1 MDFER
6 FGKTE
11 TIDLKENGRNIP
23 VTNENK
29 LEYVHLICQEKMVG
43 SVKNQVKIHPK
54 SLNKTFFSFEPFWK
68 DFTISFRAD

>member
-43 SVKNQVKIHPK
+43 SVKNQVKAHPK
-54 SLNKTFFSFEPFWK
+54 SLLTFCSFEPFWK
-68 DFTISFRAD
+68 DFTISSRAD

>member
-11 TIDLKENGRNIP
+11 TIDLKENGRNFP
-23 VTNENK
+23 VTDENK

-43 SVKNQVKIHPK
+43 SVKNQVKSSPRKPI
-54 SLNKTFFSFEPFWK
+54 LQFFSFEPFWK
-68 DFTISFRAD
+68 DFTISSRAD

>member
-11 TIDLKENGRNIP
+11 TIDLKEKGRNVP
-23 VTNENK
+23 VTDENK

-43 SVKNQVKIHPK
+43 SVKNQVG
-54 SLNKTFFSFEPFWK
+54 E
-68 DFTISFRAD
+68 DDYVRR

>member
-11 TIDLKENGRNIP
+11 TIDLKENGRNVP
-23 VTNENK
+23 VTDENK

-43 SVKNQVKIHPK
+43 SVKNQVG
-54 SLNKTFFSFEPFWK
+54 K
-68 DFTISFRAD
+68 DHHVRR

>member
-43 SVKNQVKIHPK
+43 SVKNQVKVNPK
-54 SLNKTFFSFEPFWK
+54 SLLTFF
-68 DFTISFRAD
+68 

>member
-1 MDFER
+1 MLISSSLICIQITFSMDFER

-43 SVKNQVKIHPK
+43 SVKNQVKFHPK
-54 SLNKTFFSFEPFWK
+54 KLFTF
-68 DFTISFRAD
+68 I